1 MNPQDA
7 PPREDEETQEY
18 DPTQHEET
26 GSGAYDEIAE
36 LYDMDADLVESNI
49 Y

>member
-1 MNPQDA
+1 MKPQDA
-7 PPREDEETQEY
+7 PRTEDEEPEY
-18 DPTQHEET
+18 NPEEHGEY
-26 GSGAYDEIAE
+26 GSGAYEEIAE